1 MSTLVQLVMSSGRE
15 RLGLER
21 DISELLANPELHL
34 LVVGEEACALVEGLC
49 QQEGVHR
56 DDARRVLS
64 LDLPSST
71 SGGAKLL
78 AAIAYAAERGFTHI
92 VTTAVG
98 RRRPGS
104 AVKIL
109 AVAAEAHPLDVA
121 IVAQHSFSAPDERTS
136 RSAGRRLYGA
146 LGPEV
151 SSLLGISKSN
161 ARLYPLIHVRDIPAL
176 SGRFDGETELLT
188 RLLWKG
194 VAIRVVDTDRDE
206 AEQDVRQSR
215 YQRLKRDIR
224 ADVVTFVFVTVSLLR
239 KHHTPAE
246 LSSSLAVG
254 VFIGCSPFFGFHT
267 ILAIAISS
275 LCGLNVAYVWFGTQI
290 SNPLLAAFLTVLSVR
305 VGRSVM
311 GASAPALGAFSLEWL
326 VGSALVGS
334 ALAVLAGV
342 TSYYV
347 ARGLSQKV

>member
-15 RLGLER
+15 RVGLER
-21 DISELLANPELHL
+21 DISQLLANPELHL

-56 DDARRVLS
+56 DDTRRVQS

-98 RRRPGS
+98 RRRLGS

-109 AVAAEAHPLDVA
+109 AAAAEAHPLDVA
-121 IVAQHSFSAPDERTS
+121 IVARHSFSAPDERTS

-206 AEQDVRQSR
+206 AEQDVRQS
-215 YQRLKRDIR
+215 LKRDIR
-224 ADVVTFVFVTVSLLR
+224 ADVITFVFVTVSLLR